1 MGEGEEVGMGI
12 QRVSPPPEGPGPSGG
27 ETREEGGKL
36 VLISPPLLMSVMPIP
51 RTGAAGFGDDP

>member
-1 MGEGEEVGMGI
+1 MGI